1 MCLKGSP
8 QSESIIGGIICRS
21 RRKIFG
27 SKEELGSFFTQA
39 GWNKMSTKF
48 LLWFNDDTTENI
60 VLTLHFLKG
69 PNNTNNKKKM
79 SVIKLSSS

>member
-1 MCLKGSP
+1 
-8 QSESIIGGIICRS
+8 
-21 RRKIFG
+21 
-27 SKEELGSFFTQA
+27 
-39 GWNKMSTKF
+39 MSTKF

-69 PNNTNNKKKM
+69 PNTNNKKM